1 MRRMDHFRNRERA
14 PGSTRCGSHHALVV
28 DAEQM
33 KPSPSTGTTPDYLHA
48 AVTAR
53 ARLGIASFAAEL
65 ELTPERA
72 EELIWSH
79 EIATGDDSLY
89 ADCLDRG
96 DVILARLSE
105 LPVSQV
111 ENWIR
116 DEFDFGWNVAC
127 PPALQRVLDSLQE
140 TIP

>member
-1 MRRMDHFRNRERA
+1 MHSL
-14 PGSTRCGSHHALVV
+14 STP
-28 DAEQM
+28 M
-33 KPSPSTGTTPDYLHA
+33 KPSTSTGTTLDYLHA
-48 AVTAR
+48 AITAR
-53 ARLGIASFAAEL
+53 ARLGVASFAAEL
-65 ELTPERA
+65 ALTPERA

-89 ADCLDRG
+89 ANCLDRG